1 MFIVQYMYMKIK
13 LIQTKADFNHVF
25 LFVKQ
30 FFDVVD
36 EFLEYRPNGLIGLH
50 GADSINRPGYLIARY
65 LIENYFWP
73 PSDAIQVIFRAL
85 AVCTGGF

>member
-1 MFIVQYMYMKIK
+1 M
-13 LIQTKADFNHVF
+13 
-25 LFVKQ
+25 
-30 FFDVVD
+30 D

-73 PSDAIQVIFRAL
+73 PGDAIQVIFKEL
-85 AVCTGGF
+85 VVCTGGF

>member
-1 MFIVQYMYMKIK
+1 MS
-13 LIQTKADFNHVF
+13 F
-25 LFVKQ
+25 LFVIQ

-73 PSDAIQVIFRAL
+73 PSDAIQVIFKEL
-85 AVCTGGF
+85 EVCTVGQDGLGS